1 MRSAQGIVGGKG
13 RPRGRS
19 ASSLGSQIYPIE
31 EDLLG
36 RVRELDSFLT
46 ETSEDLEVDRMAG
59 LAVRLKI
66 RDQHMI
72 HRLEVERRISEDHE
86 KAPSEASFL
95 V

>member
-1 MRSAQGIVGGKG
+1 MRSAPGRVGGKG

-19 ASSLGSQIYPIE
+19 ASSLGSQIYPFE

-66 RDQHMI
+66 REPAAEKI
-72 HRLEVERRISEDHE
+72 GIGEHE
-86 KAPSEASFL
+86 PLPIEGPDWREPA
-95 V
+95 